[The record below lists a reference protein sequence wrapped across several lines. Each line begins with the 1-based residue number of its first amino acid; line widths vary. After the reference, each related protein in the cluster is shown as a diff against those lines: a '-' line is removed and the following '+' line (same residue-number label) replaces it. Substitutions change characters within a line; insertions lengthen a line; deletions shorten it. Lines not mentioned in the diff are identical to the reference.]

1 MTEACGGFNRSLVLQ
16 QHGSVLKPLPN
27 VIEHEREV
35 PTVGELIRKY

>member
-1 MTEACGGFNRSLVLQ
+1 MTEACQRRSLLLK
-16 QHGSVLKPLPN
+16 HGSDLTPLPN